1 MEKKKKGIITI
12 IISVLLLITT
22 YILYKYIKIDDVF
35 CVLLMI
41 FSLMIALYGI
51 YQVIRDTYK

>member
-1 MEKKKKGIITI
+1 MKKKTSGIVTI
-12 IISVLLLITT
+12 IISILLLVAT

-51 YQVIRDTYK
+51 YQIIRDTYK